1 MALDRDK
8 VRDYVIE
15 SLHEV
20 AGSTNVP
27 TINEQTDPIRGLGL
41 DSADGVDFACLLS
54 DKLDYDIPDKINP
67 LVDDIGRRPRRVGEI
82 IDLVHKLLAGNEERD
97 DG

>member
-1 MALDRDK
+1 MTLDRNK

-20 AGSTNVP
+20 VGSTDIP
-27 TINEQTDPIRGLGL
+27 TIDEQTDPIRGLGL
-41 DSADGVDFACLLS
+41 DSADGVDFACSLS
-54 DKLDYDIPDKINP
+54 DKLDYDIPDRINP
-67 LVDDIGRRPRRVGEI
+67 LVDDKKRRPRRVGEI
-82 IDLVHKLLAGNEERD
+82 VDLVHKLLAGNEVCN